1 MFRQMIWHDKKTFL
15 AQAQTF
21 QFHSGSRHLKTLA
34 GTDFVRQ
41 KGVVPIQHMGNRI
54 ALMLSQIDL
63 RVHAHKMNVGTIVFT
78 GAGAVKKL
86 VVLLHQ

>member
-1 MFRQMIWHDKKTFL
+1 MVWHDKKTFL
-15 AQAQTF
+15 TQAQTF

-63 RVHAHKMNVGTIVFT
+63 RVHAHKMNVTTVILT
-78 GAGAVKKL
+78 GAGAVKKF
-86 VVLLHQ
+86 VVLFYQ

>member
-1 MFRQMIWHDKKTFL
+1 MVWHDKKTFL

-41 KGVVPIQHMGNRI
+41 KSVVPIQHMGNRI
-54 ALMLSQIDL
+54 ALMFSQIDF
-63 RVHAHKMNVGTIVFT
+63 RVHAHKMNVTSIILAGP
-78 GAGAVKKL
+78 GAVKKL
-86 VVLLHQ
+86 IVLLYQ